1 MLINTL
7 NKYRENI
14 MARFIGFS
22 TKNKSAINHTLTGK
36 ELVVE
41 DLLNNIMTRKGE
53 RIMMP
58 TYGSIIHELI
68 FEPLTSNI
76 RTLIEED
83 LTNIISD
90 EPRVNLESINLTE
103 GEHTVTASISVAIL
117 PDNEPVT
124 LTIDLKRE

>member
-58 TYGSIIHELI
+58 TYGSIIHDLI

-103 GEHTVTASISVAIL
+103 GEHTVTTSISVAIL

>member
-58 TYGSIIHELI
+58 TYGSIIHDLI

>member
-1 MLINTL
+1 
-7 NKYRENI
+7 

-58 TYGSIIHELI
+58 TYGSIIHDLI

-76 RTLIEED
+76 RILIEED

>member
-58 TYGSIIHELI
+58 TYGSIIHDLI

-90 EPRVNLESINLTE
+90 
-103 GEHTVTASISVAIL
+103 
-117 PDNEPVT
+117 
-124 LTIDLKRE
+124 

>member
-1 MLINTL
+1 
-7 NKYRENI
+7 

-22 TKNKSAINHTLTGK
+22 TKNKQAINHTLTGK

-53 RIMMP
+53 RVMMP
-58 TYGSIIHELI
+58 TYGCIIHDLI
-68 FEPLTSNI
+68 FEPLTPNT

-90 EPRVNLESINLTE
+90 EPRVNLENINLTE

-117 PDNEPVT
+117 PEKDPIT